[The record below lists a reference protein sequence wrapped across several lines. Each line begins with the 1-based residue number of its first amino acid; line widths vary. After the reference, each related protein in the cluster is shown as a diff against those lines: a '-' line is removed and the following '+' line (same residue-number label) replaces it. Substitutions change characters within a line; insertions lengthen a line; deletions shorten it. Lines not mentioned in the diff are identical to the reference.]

1 LLQGIVY
8 DFPHL
13 LYVILVLIF
22 VSLFF
27 CICIYICCWLMALV
41 DRIIDEKGV
50 VQYMN
55 DAFTKLSGYAKN
67 ELYGKNINR
76 IMTSEA
82 SPFSASSNL

>member
-1 LLQGIVY
+1 
-8 DFPHL
+8 
-13 LYVILVLIF
+13 
-22 VSLFF
+22 
-27 CICIYICCWLMALV
+27 MALV